1 MSSAGI
7 VATRAANALIA
18 DARAKALGQ
27 PIDGVLGC
35 ATAIYG
41 GLWVGGRATLTR
53 EQLAFHPNSV
63 NRAIHSEGSLDI
75 EIPLSDI
82 EKVEVLPGVLT
93 RIIAITTKRQFVKI
107 RCFRA
112 DAFADEIRTWARST
126 QDDSTQAQTAFPPSS
141 GDRPEGP

>member
-7 VATRAANALIA
+7 VASRAANALIA
-18 DARAKALGQ
+18 DARARSLGQ
-27 PIDGVLGC
+27 SFDDVLEC

-53 EQLAFHPNSV
+53 EQLAFHPNRV
-63 NRAIHSEGSLDI
+63 NRAIHSAGSLDV

-93 RIIAITTKRQFVKI
+93 RIIAITTKRRFVKI

-112 DAFADEIRTWARST
+112 DAFADEIRTLASSAR
-126 QDDSTQAQTAFPPSS
+126 DDL
-141 GDRPEGP
+141 G